1 MTTNSH
7 KPPCEVDKSIPRESA
22 VAIAF
27 RGCVVK
33 RALVLSAIVGTIL
46 VAINH
51 GNCIVLGHFGF
62 TCAVQSALTFLVP
75 YCVSTVSSVLAYL
88 EQYRS

>member
-1 MTTNSH
+1 MTANS
-7 KPPCEVDKSIPRESA
+7 PEPSCEVDKSIPRESA
-22 VAIAF
+22 LAIAF

-33 RALVLSAIVGTIL
+33 RALVISAIVGTIL

-51 GNCIVLGHFGF
+51 GNCIVMGHFGF
-62 TCAVQSALTFLVP
+62 TCAVQSGLTFLVP